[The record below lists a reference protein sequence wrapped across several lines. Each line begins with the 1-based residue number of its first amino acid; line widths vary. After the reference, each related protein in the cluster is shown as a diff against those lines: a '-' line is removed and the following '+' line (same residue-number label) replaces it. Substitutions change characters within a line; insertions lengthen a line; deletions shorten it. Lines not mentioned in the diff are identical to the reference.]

1 MSEVLQHELGDA
13 MSGVL
18 QHESSFDVRGVRY
31 RYLIWTGACRSLP
44 PVILL
49 HGFSQ
54 SADSWDQVAPLLA
67 CHRTVYALDLVG
79 HGGSAA
85 PADSFSY
92 ALQAQGEALLS
103 FAAHAAAENGGRRPA
118 VIGYSMGGRI
128 ALSSLVGQPEAF
140 SRTVSSLVL
149 ESAGLGFATDADRAC
164 AADRDA
170 ANASRLREQGLKAF
184 MDAWERLPLFASQ
197 RRLPPNVRS
206 HVRAGRLANDAEALA
221 RTFEHA
227 GQHSMPTRKEVLSAL
242 DAVCDQ
248 GVSVQYLTGSLDRKY
263 CALSEELRCVS
274 DVAVEV
280 VQGSGHNVHLEAPAD
295 FVRCVEA
302 FLAPAPLRPRA

>member
-1 MSEVLQHELGDA
+1 MSEVF
-13 MSGVL
+13 
-18 QHESSFDVRGVRY
+18 QHESSFDVRDVRY
-31 RYLIWTGACRSLP
+31 RYLIWTGACQSRP

-79 HGGSAA
+79 HGGSTA
-85 PADSFSY
+85 PADSFFY
-92 ALQAQGEALLS
+92 ALQAQGEALLA
-103 FAAHAAAENGGRRPA
+103 FVAHVAAENGGRRPA
-118 VIGYSMGGRI
+118 VIGYSMGGRV
-128 ALSSLVGQPEAF
+128 ALSSLVKQPGEF
-140 SRTVSSLVL
+140 SRAVSSLVL
-149 ESAGLGFATDADRAC
+149 ESVGLGFAADADRAC

-170 ANASRLREQGLKAF
+170 ANAARLRERGVEEF
-184 MDAWERLPLFASQ
+184 MNAWERLPLFASQ
-197 RRLPPNVRS
+197 RHLPSNVRS

-227 GQHSMPTRKEVLSAL
+227 GQHSMPARKEVLSAL
-242 DAVCDQ
+242 AAVCNQ

-263 CALSEELRCVS
+263 RALSEELRCVPG
-274 DVAVEV
+274 VAVETV
-280 VQGSGHNVHLEAPAD
+280 RGSGHNVHLEAPAD

-302 FLAPAPLRPRA
+302 FLAAEPCDPHAGQTFAGMEMILD